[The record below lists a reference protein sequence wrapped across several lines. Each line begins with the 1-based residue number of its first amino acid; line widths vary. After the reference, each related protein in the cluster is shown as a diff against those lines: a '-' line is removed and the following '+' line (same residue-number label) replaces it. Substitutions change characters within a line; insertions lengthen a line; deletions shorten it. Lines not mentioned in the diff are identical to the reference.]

1 VRLALPVALLL
12 GCNPESPWSGGPGAG
27 AGELPDGF
35 HLGVNLPWRVY
46 GRDVG
51 SSAWGH
57 DGISKNAGEVDAQ
70 LGQVAETGVVV
81 VRWFV
86 LTDGRS
92 GVQFDSTGMPTG
104 LDEESFD
111 DFGTMVDL
119 AEDHGLMLVPVIL
132 DYLWLAPAEEVDGA
146 TLGGHAAVIRT
157 EGGRTALVDEVYRPL
172 LQAYGERPG
181 IVAWDLINEPEWGV
195 EGVSGGWLEDGVGLS
210 EMQAFVALGAEA
222 VHEDTDHLATVGG
235 ASTVTAGRLW
245 GDSGIDLVQLHAYED
260 DALTFDASTV
270 AGELPAVVGEL
281 GTTTGH
287 GDLPDNIDTIEDL
300 GYLGAWP
307 WSLNA
312 DDDASGL
319 TVEDLAEL

>member
-1 VRLALPVALLL
+1 VRATLPLALLL
-12 GCNPESPWSGGPGAG
+12 ACNPDSPWGSGPAAG

-51 SSAWGH
+51 TSAWGH
-57 DGISKNAGEVDAQ
+57 DGISQNAHEVDAQ
-70 LGQVAETGVVV
+70 LGQISETGVVV

-92 GVQFDSTGMPTG
+92 GVRFDSSGMPTG

-132 DYLWLAPAEEVDGA
+132 DYLWLAPAEEVDGV

-195 EGVSGGWLEDGVGLS
+195 EGVGGGWLEDGVGLD
-210 EMQAFVALGAEA
+210 EMQDFVALGAEA

-245 GDSGIDLVQLHAYED
+245 SDSGIDLVQLHAYEE
-260 DALTFDASTV
+260 DALTLEASTV
-270 AGELPAVVGEL
+270 AGDLPAVVGEL
-281 GTTTGH
+281 GTATEH
-287 GDLPDNIDTIEDL
+287 GSLPENIDTIEEL

-312 DDDASGL
+312 DDEASGL